1 MLPNT
6 FYIEC
11 AIVDKVR
18 AVTNHHLPPHSQMA
32 VVVKAVCDQAVRHVA
47 CGMAACADVERL
59 FVAEPLERNVGIVGV
74 LEVATAMQRPM
85 KLMCRRR
92 WYLECVVG
100 DAWSQWRSH
109 PREVVP

>member
-74 LEVATAMQRPM
+74 LEVATAIGM
-85 KLMCRRR
+85 KASHEAASL
-92 WYLECVVG
+92 VVG
-100 DAWSQWRSH
+100 
-109 PREVVP
+109 PRLFRCRQRQREIVPSDQR